1 MSEEIIP
8 RPSLMPIPAQ
18 REAAYKAYFNL
29 RDWRRKYQDA
39 QSLARREN
47 RILEAEDH
55 GFAAAKVNECMEIVR
70 DTLNLTFETY

>member
-1 MSEEIIP
+1 MNNEIIP

-29 RDWRRKYQDA
+29 RDWKRQYKKA
-39 QSLARREN
+39 QARARREN
-47 RILEAEDH
+47 RILDAQDH

-70 DTLNLTFETY
+70 DTLNLTFET